1 MAQFYDDIKVNGI
14 DLRSRF
20 SIYSVNVN
28 QNNERVFGLNRS
40 NETEENNGKY
50 LFVNNKGNL
59 PSFTIELCKMDY
71 NGNVLPMTDI
81 ELSELSRI
89 LFKEGVT
96 TLEHRGV
103 MYYGSFINGKSW
115 FNGGR
120 QGYLTLEFSMLSDR
134 MYSRIMNDSIRVFE
148 IKNVDIYNKSTVGN
162 SIFVDLDIKVI
173 SGNTFKI
180 TNLTTGK
187 SFELSDIDENEKIYV
202 YGEEREIISKTNENK
217 NIFKLYKGDFK
228 AMELMYGRN
237 TLKIEGNC
245 KVNIIRQNELCF
257 V

>member
-1 MAQFYDDIKVNGI
+1 
-14 DLRSRF
+14 
-20 SIYSVNVN
+20 
-28 QNNERVFGLNRS
+28 
-40 NETEENNGKY
+40 
-50 LFVNNKGNL
+50 
-59 PSFTIELCKMDY
+59 
-71 NGNVLPMTDI
+71 
-81 ELSELSRI
+81 
-89 LFKEGVT
+89 
-96 TLEHRGV
+96 
-103 MYYGSFINGKSW
+103 
-115 FNGGR
+115 
-120 QGYLTLEFSMLSDR
+120 MLSDR

-228 AMELMYGRN
+228 AIELMYGRN